1 MDEKA
6 IRERLREDLRRY
18 EAPPRQLGQ
27 VILQAER
34 LRFLRVVVAA
44 AVGSLMV
51 IGVAGPLLVLSSIQ
65 APPKRPGGTGPVSPT
80 VTADVAVGDFPS
92 AITTGDGSVW
102 VAVQSRADGENVVA
116 RIDPA
121 TNEVTESIPVDGL
134 PEWVAIGDGSLWI
147 GLPGAVQ
154 RVDPETGQVIAEIR
168 GAGGVLTFTADA
180 VWAVASAT
188 SIARIDS
195 STNELVATVSLGL
208 PDGGYIIGGPVGT
221 ANAVWVIA
229 ALESDAAGVASG
241 ELLRIDP
248 NTNSVVAR
256 IDLEVASSAL
266 AVGDGAAWVAR
277 WDADRTYLTRID
289 TGTNQ
294 ADLPMVVE
302 GQWTPF
308 TVGAGRLWLMGG
320 TEPEIRLAWLNL
332 SALQL
337 EGSIVVGRMPAF
349 EGSGVFDPQTDAV
362 WVAQYEDSVTRV
374 DVRPT
379 QSATPSVTRCVQAR
393 TSGDFDGDRTT
404 DSAQF
409 LELAS
414 GIVSCERSGE
424 VFKNLSSQELEIR
437 FGSGQTLE
445 KPFTDCQGG
454 LCAYVFAVANLD
466 GDGRDELAID
476 VTSAAA
482 VGLVELYR
490 VDPVGI
496 RPLVIAE
503 PGDPPYVEP
512 GPANLG
518 AGFDSGLQ
526 SPIVCR
532 VNDDGTR
539 ELVSIHAE
547 NVGNSLSGPW
557 EVHTTTMVLRGER
570 LIVMATSDSRSSFP
584 GTSGIPSFSE
594 GSPFENGCS

>member
-1 MDEKA
+1 MDENA
-6 IRERLREDLRRY
+6 IRERLRDDLRRY
-18 EAPPRQLGQ
+18 EAPPRQLEQ
-27 VILQAER
+27 VIRRAGR
-34 LRFLRVVVAA
+34 LRLLRVVAA
-44 AVGSLMV
+44 AAVGGLMIV
-51 IGVAGPLLVLSSIQ
+51 GVAGPLLVLSSIQ
-65 APPKRPGGTGPVSPT
+65 GPPRRPAGTGPVDPT

-102 VAVQSRADGENVVA
+102 VAVQSRAGGENVVA

-121 TNEVTESIPVDGL
+121 TNEVTNRIPVDGL

-154 RVDPETGQVIAEIR
+154 RVDPETGQVLAEIR
-168 GAGGVLTFTADA
+168 GVGSLVTFTTGA

-195 STNELVATVSLGL
+195 STNQLVATVSLDL
-208 PDGGYIIGGPVGT
+208 PADGYIIGRPVGT
-221 ANAVWVIA
+221 ADAVWVIA
-229 ALESDAAGVASG
+229 ALESDASGVASG

-248 NTNSVVAR
+248 GTNSVVAR

-266 AVGDGAAWVAR
+266 AVGEGAAWVAR
-277 WDADRTYLTRID
+277 WGADRTYLTRID
-289 TGTNQ
+289 TGINR
-294 ADLPMVVE
+294 ADGPIVVE
-302 GQWTPF
+302 GGWTPF
-308 TVGAGRLWLMGG
+308 AVGAGRLWLMGG
-320 TEPEIRLAWLNL
+320 IEPEIRLAWLNL
-332 SALQL
+332 AALEL

-349 EGSGVFDPQTDAV
+349 EGSGVFDPETDTV

-393 TSGDFDGDRTT
+393 TSGDFDGDGTT

-445 KPFTDCQGG
+445 RPFTDCQGG
-454 LCAYVFAVANLD
+454 LCAYVFVAADLD

-482 VGLVELYR
+482 VGLAEFYR

-512 GPANLG
+512 GPAILG
-518 AGFDSGLQ
+518 GGFDSGLQ
-526 SPIVCR
+526 SPIVCK

-539 ELVSIHAE
+539 DLVSIHAE

-557 EVHTTTMVLRGER
+557 EVHTTTMILRGER
-570 LIVMATSDSRSSFP
+570 LIVMSTSDSRSSFP
-584 GTSGIPSFSE
+584 GTSGIPSFSDA
-594 GSPFENGCS
+594 SPFENGCT